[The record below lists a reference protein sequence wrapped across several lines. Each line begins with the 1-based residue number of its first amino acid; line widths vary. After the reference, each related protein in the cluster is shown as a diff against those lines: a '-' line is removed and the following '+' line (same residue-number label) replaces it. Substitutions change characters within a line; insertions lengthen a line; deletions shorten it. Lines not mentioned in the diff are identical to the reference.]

1 MKFPPEL
8 RYTRND
14 EWIRVEGESGA
25 VGLTDYAQDQLSDI
39 VYVDYSAAPGSKVTK
54 GNGFATVESV
64 KAAADVYMP
73 VDGEVVEVNKALQQK
88 PDTINSDP
96 YGAAWLVKVKVL
108 DASQLDGLLD
118 AAAYEKFCQ
127 ERQA

>member
-1 MKFPPEL
+1 MKFPPDL